1 MEVLRKFARSKKWN
15 GSYIKEELLAEE
27 EYINKIFK
35 RKNKSKINQD
45 MIIEYENQIMG
56 TVNAHWFDE
65 LSKSLEN
72 GIVIYYFNLVW

>member
-1 MEVLRKFARSKKWN
+1 
-15 GSYIKEELLAEE
+15 
-27 EYINKIFK
+27 
-35 RKNKSKINQD
+35 